1 MAENFY
7 VTFGQKYRRE
17 EHPILGMVPD
27 LPDQWVRIEAH
38 DEVAARSLAGVFFGQ
53 QWGFLYDEAS
63 FEKNYHPKGEY
74 GVIRMNDKTSG
85 WVLERTE
92 ERGCTVCGEVHD
104 EGQDPC
110 YG

>member
-17 EHPILGMVPD
+17 EHPRLGMVPD

-38 DEVAARSLAGVFFGQ
+38 DEVAARGLAAAFFDL

-63 FEKNYHPKGEY
+63 FEKHYHPKGEY
-74 GVIRMNDKTSG
+74 GVIKVSEKG
-85 WVLERTE
+85 FGFSLVISK
-92 ERGCTVCGEVHD
+92 ERGCAVCGEVHD